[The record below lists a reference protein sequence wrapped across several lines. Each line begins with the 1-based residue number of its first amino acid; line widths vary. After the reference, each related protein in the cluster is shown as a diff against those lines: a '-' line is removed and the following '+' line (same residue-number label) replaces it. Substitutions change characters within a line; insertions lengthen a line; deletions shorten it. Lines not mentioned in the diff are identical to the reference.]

1 MRREQR
7 RVKREGHQKE
17 KESKRKER
25 EKACTV
31 AINNR
36 GSGSGR

>member
-25 EKACTV
+25 EKASTV

>member
-1 MRREQR
+1 MIREQR
-7 RVKREGHQKE
+7 RAKREGHKKE

-25 EKACTV
+25 EKASTV

>member
-1 MRREQR
+1 MIREERRA
-7 RVKREGHQKE
+7 KRAGHKKE

-25 EKACTV
+25 EKAFTV